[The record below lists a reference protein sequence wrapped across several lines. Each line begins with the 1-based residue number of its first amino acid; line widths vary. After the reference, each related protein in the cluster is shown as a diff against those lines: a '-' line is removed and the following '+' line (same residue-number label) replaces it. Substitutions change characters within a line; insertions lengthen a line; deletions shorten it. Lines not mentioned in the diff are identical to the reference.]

1 MLQIIRFRRSC
12 SIYQGW
18 FFFFSYRSCIF
29 ICKFNLNLF
38 KGLLF
43 IPPYIICTAQMVLF
57 FFQQEGEGGKKGI
70 FYLSFDVRLRNSI
83 INIKFLTKLIR
94 ILSNIIL
101 QLYFWKVEIME
112 LHNINLRHNIVVVY
126 FIYSIKKNQK
136 RIAWSNNWT
145 IWK

>member
-1 MLQIIRFRRSC
+1 
-12 SIYQGW
+12 
-18 FFFFSYRSCIF
+18 
-29 ICKFNLNLF
+29 
-38 KGLLF
+38 
-43 IPPYIICTAQMVLF
+43 MVLF

-136 RIAWSNNWT
+136 RIAWSNNWDYLKVEPSLNPPPPYDSNYNFT
-145 IWK
+145 KYK